1 MIRVV
6 AGELLRLFDG
16 QGIELKSADIP
27 SLRKDLGMVQDED
40 SRRGPHTSRDS
51 EEHNG
56 S

>member
-40 SRRGPHTSRDS
+40 SRRAALRIPHFP
-51 EEHNG
+51 
-56 S
+56 